1 MHFKFLTMKRKIGI
15 TITLLFVILSTS
27 VAQNLLDGKNYERP
41 KTDSLPKVEKVEIFR
56 DRMVIDVFHSFWLG
70 MPAAVN
76 SNKFNPGVNVSI
88 LWDIK
93 KKAQS
98 PFSFG
103 IGAGVN
109 YHTQKSNA
117 IIGIDSRN
125 WITQYN
131 ILPQLDTA
139 YKICRLDIVSLYIPL
154 EFRYRHDSGF
164 KFSIGARLGSIVSVA
179 QRYRGKDLSGK
190 NQMVDYKD
198 YQIFNKMKYHFDFYA
213 RIGWEGLGIFYSY
226 QLTPLFES
234 GKGPQVSPMSIGI
247 SISPF

>member
-1 MHFKFLTMKRKIGI
+1 MKRKIGI
-15 TITLLFVILSTS
+15 IITLLFITLSTS
-27 VAQNLLDGKNYERP
+27 VAQNLLDGKNYEKP
-41 KTDSLPKVEKVEIFR
+41 KKDSLSQVERVEIFR
-56 DRMVIDVFHSFWLG
+56 DRLVIDVFQSFWLG

-76 SNKFNPGVNVSI
+76 SAKFNPGVNVSM

-93 KKAQS
+93 KKS
-98 PFSFG
+98 KFPLSFG

-109 YHTQKSNA
+109 YHTQNSNA
-117 IIGIDSRN
+117 LIGIDSRS
-125 WITQYN
+125 WTTLYN
-131 ILPQLDTA
+131 VLPQMDEE

-154 EFRYRHDSGF
+154 ELRYRHHSGF
-164 KFSIGARLGSIVSVA
+164 KFSVGARLGSIVSVG

-190 NQMVDYKD
+190 NQMLDYKD

-234 GKGPQVSPMSIGI
+234 GKGPQVRPMSVGI